1 MAAAVG
7 GWGGQHGNSGVA
19 ASGGGEPPRR
29 PNNDGGPKDHRGTPI
44 LGPKRKKI
52 LRGARGNA
60 ARCTPSF
67 ARRANKRSKT
77 RMSTAQT
84 EPHPA
89 APLPVPIIQQWQAP
103 IIPQW
108 QAPTFPPGVVT
119 VDNNTLV
126 SHDYFVRGVIG
137 GLQELHQ
144 YVTRLELRQDAM
156 EQRQRDESAATLAA
170 LRAITQRLENMTNSS
185 GSSGPRQH
193 PVVDLEQDDLADDDD
208 SPFPPE
214 QLARVT
220 RARKGIREAL
230 GSTSAR
236 KQKRKRNPMPTFT
249 PGYEE
254 QMGKEEKTE
263 R

>member
-1 MAAAVG
+1 MATQVSLPA
-7 GWGGQHGNSGVA
+7 VA
-19 ASGGGEPPRR
+19 ASPLVDPTTMAAPRYDMTHEFPPVPRR
-29 PNNDGGPKDHRGTPI
+29 RVVLDANREQDHRGTPI

-108 QAPTFPPGVVT
+108 QAPTFPQWQAPTFPPGVVT

-137 GLQELHQ
+137 GLQELH
-144 YVTRLELRQDAM
+144 V
-156 EQRQRDESAATLAA
+156 
-170 LRAITQRLENMTNSS
+170 
-185 GSSGPRQH
+185 
-193 PVVDLEQDDLADDDD
+193 
-208 SPFPPE
+208 SPC
-214 QLARVT
+214 T
-220 RARKGIREAL
+220 
-230 GSTSAR
+230 
-236 KQKRKRNPMPTFT
+236 
-249 PGYEE
+249 
-254 QMGKEEKTE
+254 
-263 R
+263 